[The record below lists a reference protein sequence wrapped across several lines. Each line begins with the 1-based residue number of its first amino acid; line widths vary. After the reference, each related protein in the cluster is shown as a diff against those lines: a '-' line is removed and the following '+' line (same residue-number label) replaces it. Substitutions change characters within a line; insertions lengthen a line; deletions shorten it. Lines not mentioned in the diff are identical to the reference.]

1 MINRRI
7 SLAAPAGI
15 ACVAL
20 AGFLLAI
27 GGSPALARSSPQ
39 RWPVGIPAPVVPN
52 CAAQGGGAPLMPA
65 SAEYLPGGGYAYSYD
80 IDGVSNEYIVP
91 PAGFSPATASSA
103 RLAEYGFP
111 ARPAGAAGRAWQQA
125 MASYKAVPPPSLC
138 LTGYRSTGYGT
149 IGATPAT
156 SARRA
161 GAPQT
166 AYVSDNSHWSGYVA
180 PWRTNRWVVAFGG
193 WTQASPGRCGC
204 SLPAYEATW
213 VGLGGWS
220 DNALLQAGTQMVQ
233 TASGRGTRASIYAW
247 FEYLRDCVRGRP
259 SSGAC
264 GPDEIS
270 VGAVRAGER
279 IFTRSSYQTSN
290 RTASFYIQ
298 AGNSTILVKSLRLS
312 LAYYNGQSAE
322 WIAERPL
329 LLNSSDHGYFGNL
342 ANFGSDHW
350 SHAYVEGPSGNN
362 LPVASLTTID
372 VVMLVSHRRS
382 YVLAEPDD
390 LSGAGFVDRWI
401 RANY

>member
-1 MINRRI
+1 MINRI
-7 SLAAPAGI
+7 SLATPARI

-20 AGFLLAI
+20 AGFLLAV
-27 GGSPALARSSPQ
+27 GGSPAQARSSPQ
-39 RWPVGIPAPVVPN
+39 RWPAGIPVPSVPD
-52 CAAQGGGAPLMPA
+52 CAAQGGGTPLMPA
-65 SAEYLPGGGYAYSYD
+65 SAEYLAGGGYAYSYD
-80 IDGVSNEYIVP
+80 IDGVQNDYVVP
-91 PAGFSPATASSA
+91 PAGFRPTTASSA

-111 ARPAGAAGRAWQQA
+111 ARPSGTARRAWQRA

-138 LTGYRSTGYGT
+138 LTGYRSTAASANPH
-149 IGATPAT
+149 I
-156 SARRA
+156 SARPRA
-161 GAPQT
+161 R
-166 AYVSDNSHWSGYVA
+166 YVSDNNHWSGYVV
-180 PWRTNRWVVAFGG
+180 PSRTNRWVVAFGG
-193 WTQASPGRCGC
+193 WTQSNPGRCGC

-213 VGLGGWS
+213 AGIGGWS

-233 TASGRGTRASIYAW
+233 TASGRGSRASIYAW

-259 SSGAC
+259 NSGAC
-264 GPDEIS
+264 GPNEIS

-298 AGNSTILVKSLRLS
+298 AGSSTVLVKSLRLS

-329 LLNSSDHGYFGNL
+329 LINSSDHGYFGNL

-350 SHAYVEGPSGNN
+350 SHAYVEGSSGNN

-372 VVMLVSHRRS
+372 VIMLVTHRVS
-382 YVLAEPDD
+382 YVLAQPSG
-390 LSGAGFVDRWI
+390 LSGAGFVDRWV